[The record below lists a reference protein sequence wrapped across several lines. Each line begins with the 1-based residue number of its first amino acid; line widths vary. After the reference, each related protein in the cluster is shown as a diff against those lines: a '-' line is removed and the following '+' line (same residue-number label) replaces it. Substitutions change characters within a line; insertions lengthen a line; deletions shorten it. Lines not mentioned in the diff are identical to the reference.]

1 LSVFLYKDCILR
13 QLSRYFI
20 ITTQHPNDPSQLFSI
35 FPVQPFNTANM
46 QFYTI
51 VSLFLA
57 GTAYALPATS
67 ANGYEACPSG
77 GLFGNPQCC
86 SLNLVGVLSGDCR
99 ARKFTPNMFNID
111 SC

>member
-1 LSVFLYKDCILR
+1 
-13 QLSRYFI
+13 
-20 ITTQHPNDPSQLFSI
+20 
-35 FPVQPFNTANM
+35 M

-57 GTAYALPATS
+57 GTAFATPATS
-67 ANGYEACPSG
+67 SNGYEACPSG

-99 ARKFTPNMFNID
+99 ARESTLEYSRSIVTNCDNSYQDPQQRQGVPGD
-111 SC
+111 LRRVWSEGSLLWPL

>member
-1 LSVFLYKDCILR
+1 
-13 QLSRYFI
+13 
-20 ITTQHPNDPSQLFSI
+20 
-35 FPVQPFNTANM
+35 M

-57 GTAYALPATS
+57 STAYALPTTS

-99 ARKFTPNMFNID
+99 APTKTPNSAKEFQAICAE
-111 SC
+111 SGQKARCCGLSEILELGAFCQKPVGVSA

>member
-1 LSVFLYKDCILR
+1 
-13 QLSRYFI
+13 
-20 ITTQHPNDPSQLFSI
+20 
-35 FPVQPFNTANM
+35 M

-51 VSLFLA
+51 VSIFLA

-67 ANGYEACPSG
+67 PNGYEACPSG

-99 ARKFTPNMFNID
+99 SPTETPTNAKEFEAICAKSGQRARCCAVAEVLELGAFCQKPVGV
-111 SC
+111 SA